1 MVEIVSGAMSGRDL
15 FKGIIF
21 IHHSYKQLNDFFT
34 GIFSLH
40 GFIV

>member
-21 IHHSYKQLNDFFT
+21 IHHSYKKLNDFFAD
-34 GIFSLH
+34 IFSLH
-40 GFIV
+40 DLIV